1 MSSASQRQLL
11 AIAPRFFVADIHRSV
26 AYYRDVL
33 GFAVDRIWNDPPS
46 FCMPHRDGLTIMI
59 GKVDDRDL
67 IRPHGADG
75 ETWDAYA
82 WVRDADAL
90 FAEFEPKGALVVHK
104 PVFRPYYGNGEFAIR
119 DPDGYIIGFGQTGAR
134 PPGRGS

>member
-1 MSSASQRQLL
+1 VSASPPRQLI

-33 GFAVDRIWNDPPS
+33 GFNVDRLWNDPPT
-46 FCMPHRDGLTIMI
+46 FCMPHRDGLTIML
-59 GKVDDRDL
+59 GQVNDPTL

-75 ETWDAYA
+75 ETWDVYV

-90 FAEFEPKGALVVHK
+90 FAEFQAKGALIVHP
-104 PVFRPYYGNGEFAIR
+104 PVFRPYYRNQEFAIR
-119 DPDGYIIGFGQTGAR
+119 DPDGYILGFAHTVAVA
-134 PPGRGS
+134 